1 MTWLEWLESLL
12 RPRPKPQS
20 PKPVPKPTP
29 QPVPPQ
35 PGHDS
40 LMLDE
45 LNSVRAAHMLEP
57 FLPDGKA
64 DLLAQGW
71 ANHMHLI
78 GIMTHGDFSTRFRA
92 AFPDRTGEENIA
104 EGQPDAASVV
114 RDWMN
119 SPRHRANI
127 LNPDMTHF
135 GSGQSGLYWCAVFLG
150 P

>member
-12 RPRPKPQS
+12 RPRPKPQP

-29 QPVPPQ
+29 QPTPIPPHHS
-35 PGHDS
+35 P
-40 LMLDE
+40 MLDE
-45 LNSVRAAHMLEP
+45 LNSVRQSFGLVP

-78 GIMTHGDFSTRFRA
+78 GIMTHGDFSNRFRA

-104 EGQPDAASVV
+104 EGQENEAEVV

-127 LNPDMTHF
+127 LNPDMTHV
-135 GSGQSGLYWCAVFLG
+135 GSGQSGLYWCLVLFG